1 MRRKSRIV
9 FSFSIQ
15 TTKPCGGAQPGRR
28 LCVKDYRFKTL
39 ITTLLHFSTGRV
51 ILQYPPRKFR
61 PAVSAARAARTAAGF
76 GPSVTTR
83 RPRTGRSGTRRSCR
97 FCPGPYTCAPTS
109 RSAAAIPP
117 RSVLHAVRLDVLD
130 FAGAAGQQNGEQQHR
145 RQNTPLS
152 TCKSLFHRV
161 LSFRVSRPAPRP
173 GRSSRAACRPHSAG
187 SRSRSRTFPAR
198 RTARAAPP

>member
-1 MRRKSRIV
+1 MRRKSRSV

-39 ITTLLHFSTGRV
+39 ITTLLHFSTGQV

-61 PAVSAARAARTAAGF
+61 PAASAARAAQAAVVF
-76 GPSVTTR
+76 GPSVR
-83 RPRTGRSGTRRSCR
+83 AQRPRAGRSGAFRARRPAHTPSAATRR
-97 FCPGPYTCAPTS
+97 
-109 RSAAAIPP
+109 
-117 RSVLHAVRLDVLD
+117 
-130 FAGAAGQQNGEQQHR
+130 
-145 RQNTPLS
+145 RQDTPLS
-152 TCKSLFHRV
+152 ACKSLFHRA

-173 GRSSRAACRPHSAG
+173 GRSSRAAYCPHSAG
-187 SRSRSRTFPAR
+187 SRNRSRTFPAR